1 MGKKKLNTMGTNNP
15 RLLTIHNWDKIGEGI
30 HNSNVMEGES
40 FYSMRVGSLGTVI
53 VHREIDEESRVVVEI
68 SNNRD
73 TEQTESKV
81 WVGSVAFQS
90 PADLLDIFT
99 DVLLSKGWI

>member
-1 MGKKKLNTMGTNNP
+1 MGSNNGNSTK
-15 RLLTIHNWDKIGEGI
+15 RKFTIHNWDKIGNGI

-40 FYSMRVGSLGTVI
+40 FYSMRIGSLGTVI

-68 SNNRD
+68 TNNRD